1 MNTPAEI
8 DAARQAPVVKSNAL
22 INALTDMTLQEMRFL
37 AFAVSRLD
45 RDLVPAEGQPVD
57 MEIDVVSLA
66 EAFEMDPKS
75 AYREVE
81 IIGDRLQRK
90 IVKFMVGK
98 DRVKV
103 GIITRQKYRDGEGRV
118 WFKFDEDLVPHL
130 LGLRDQFTKY
140 RIKDVYRFQRPSTW
154 RVYELLAQYK
164 TIGRRDFDLDEFRR
178 LVGVAGL
185 YPQVGD
191 LKKRVIVPALE
202 EISTYSDIQ
211 VQWEQVKR
219 GRRIVGLRFHIAPNT
234 KTSTPRE
241 KVKAALS
248 KAFDKGQSLAPELA
262 RILRETYRLNSTQ
275 ARHLANLAAGD
286 GEAKIQALLPKLRKR
301 WEALPDKDPKTGKAR
316 VSLGGYVY
324 RALLAELAPQ
334 AKLPTE

>member
-234 KTSTPRE
+234 KTSTPPRE
-241 KVKAALS
+241 GQGGLVQGLRQGPVPGPGAGQDPARDLPAELHPGPAPGQPGRRGRGGQDPGPVAEAA
-248 KAFDKGQSLAPELA
+248 
-262 RILRETYRLNSTQ
+262 
-275 ARHLANLAAGD
+275 
-286 GEAKIQALLPKLRKR
+286 
-301 WEALPDKDPKTGKAR
+301 EALGSPAGQ
-316 VSLGGYVY
+316 G
-324 RALLAELAPQ
+324 PQ
-334 AKLPTE
+334 DR